1 MDQRYKRKQMS
12 QAAIEFED
20 LHVDE
25 EWRDIPSF
33 PGYQASNMGR
43 IKKLKSNKCTSGTKN
58 RNGYMTSG
66 IEIDNVRITKTV
78 HKLVLYA
85 FKGIP
90 CDKKECDHINR
101 NRADNRIENLRWV
114 TRSEN
119 LYNTKNWGKYKK
131 GVKLQKRK
139 NIKKD
144 GSIVYS
150 TSYQARISV
159 NGKQMNIGGF
169 KTEEEAHQAY
179 LRAYKNHFGHEWTE

>member
-1 MDQRYKRKQMS
+1 MS